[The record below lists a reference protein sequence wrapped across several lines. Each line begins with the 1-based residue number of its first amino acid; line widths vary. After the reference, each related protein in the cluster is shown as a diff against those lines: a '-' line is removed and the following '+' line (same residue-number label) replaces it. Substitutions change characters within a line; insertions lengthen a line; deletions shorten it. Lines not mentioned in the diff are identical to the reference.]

1 MSNLETMQRL
11 FPKCPICGSEEG
23 YRLSAFYPNI
33 QCENCMADW
42 LLHEDG
48 MELKGTSNQR
58 WDEKLLN
65 KKLPFEY
72 WRELVKPGQKEIE
85 IVEKE
90 FGPMTFVGGTADLGT
105 IEYSR
110 AETDYKSPA
119 FGFLALKTEFIE
131 FKTIEGSTHKMQL
144 KIPIEK
150 VRDVCFKTGKDI
162 TFLRYALIGSWA
174 FLLKKRRQ
182 FLELTYE
189 DSSSTFKHLFFDFNC
204 NKEIALE
211 LMLLAN
217 LMRKKHQT
225 P

>member
-1 MSNLETMQRL
+1 
-11 FPKCPICGSEEG
+11 
-23 YRLSAFYPNI
+23 
-33 QCENCMADW
+33 MADW

-48 MELKGTSNQR
+48 MELKGTSNQG

-72 WRELVKPGQKEIE
+72 WRELVKPGPKEIE

-90 FGPMTFVGGTADLGT
+90 FGPMTFVGGSADLGT

-119 FGFLALKTEFIE
+119 FGFLALKTESIE
-131 FKTIEGSTHKMQL
+131 FKTIEGSIHKMQL

>member
-1 MSNLETMQRL
+1 MQRL

-23 YRLSAFYPNI
+23 YRLSAFYPNV
-33 QCENCMADW
+33 QCKTCMADW

-48 MELKGTSNQR
+48 MELKGTSNQG

-72 WRELVKPGQKEIE
+72 WRELVKPGPKEIE

-90 FGPMTFVGGTADLGT
+90 FGPMTFVGGSADLGT

-119 FGFLALKTEFIE
+119 FGFLALKTESIE
-131 FKTIEGSTHKMQL
+131 FKTIEGSIHKMQL